1 MRNEVWIDNIFANY
15 SCQKF
20 LTNDTLKFAFLLCLV
35 TEFGYFCSCL
45 LTIRFAPRFKQFIL
59 YTMEITG
66 RIIAVMEKRSGQ
78 SQRSGNTWA
87 SQDYVLE
94 TQEQYP
100 RRCLFNVFGEDK
112 INEYNLQ
119 IGSEVTVSFDINA
132 REYNGRWYNDV
143 RAWRVVP
150 AQAAPA
156 PAAPFAAPEA
166 AIPAPVVAPTAP
178 AAPAA
183 PEDDL
188 PF

>member
-1 MRNEVWIDNIFANY
+1 
-15 SCQKF
+15 
-20 LTNDTLKFAFLLCLV
+20 
-35 TEFGYFCSCL
+35 
-45 LTIRFAPRFKQFIL
+45 
-59 YTMEITG
+59 MEITG

-87 SQDYVLE
+87 SQDYVIE
-94 TQEQYP
+94 THEQYP

-132 REYNGRWYNDV
+132 REYNGRWYNDI

-150 AQAAPA
+150 AQAATP
-156 PAAPFAAPEA
+156 AAPEA
-166 AIPAPVVAPTAP
+166 APFVAPETAIPAPVAAP
-178 AAPAA
+178 ATAPAA